1 MDQIESI
8 TKDVI
13 HDENSEIKSFG
24 NIYNVSKGTG
34 KIFYQEDGSDH
45 YSSCALLTFERNN
58 KPFFCI
64 MTNAHV
70 IYRNYSKG

>member
-1 MDQIESI
+1 MEPNESI

-34 KIFYQEDGSDH
+34 KIFYQEDGNDH
-45 YSSCALLTFERNN
+45 YSSCVYLSLSEIISH
-58 KPFFCI
+58 FF
-64 MTNAHV
+64 V
-70 IYRNYSKG
+70 